1 MALRQCRF
9 LGGSAVSSTLRPAA
23 TWLAGATPRR
33 HLSSTEPERATSR
46 RRQRTRVARNAPT
59 CGTASVGSDLVGTPK
74 GRLRDVFAQLG
85 LSSQL
90 AEKVA
95 VDVHRHGA
103 QSLDDLSV
111 SPDNKALLH
120 EHGFHVSTGRVV
132 TRQARTCRSPHGV
145 ERVLDAHF
153 FATQDSSDGT
163 VKWLIDVGDGLTAE
177 TVFIP
182 VEGSETSRSRGTL
195 CVSSQAGCSLSC
207 KFCFTGVRHVV
218 AMAGFRAL
226 WWFLSNTLLPCCT
239 DDAVDQEPV
248 SSPNRAAAP
257 DREAGTWVLPAC
269 QRWRQRPRFKRKIV
283 AS

>member
-132 TRQARTCRSPHGV
+132 TRQARTCRSPHDV
-145 ERVLDAHF
+145 ERVL
-153 FATQDSSDGT
+153 TLTSSHT
-163 VKWLIDVGDGLTAE
+163 GL
-177 TVFIP
+177 
-182 VEGSETSRSRGTL
+182 
-195 CVSSQAGCSLSC
+195 
-207 KFCFTGVRHVV
+207 K
-218 AMAGFRAL
+218 
-226 WWFLSNTLLPCCT
+226 
-239 DDAVDQEPV
+239 
-248 SSPNRAAAP
+248 
-257 DREAGTWVLPAC
+257 
-269 QRWRQRPRFKRKIV
+269 
-283 AS
+283 